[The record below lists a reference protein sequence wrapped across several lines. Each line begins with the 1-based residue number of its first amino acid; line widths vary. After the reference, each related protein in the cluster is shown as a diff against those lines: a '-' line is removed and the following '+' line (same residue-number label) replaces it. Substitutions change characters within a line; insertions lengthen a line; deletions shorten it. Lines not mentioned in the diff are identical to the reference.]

1 VFMGS
6 WFRWRS
12 WLRGGGGSGPAA
24 QPGGP
29 VDAVEVHQLGGRVG
43 GAHAAGPGAH
53 HHLALAVA
61 GGVQPVGHAGVSL
74 AITRVTLP
82 SGFLAQ
88 MRLLVWMRKFT

>member
-1 VFMGS
+1 MASSRYWPRPVSRTVSARIWAAFSCRVFMGS

-61 GGVQPVGHAGVSL
+61 GGVQPVGHAGV
-74 AITRVTLP
+74 
-82 SGFLAQ
+82 
-88 MRLLVWMRKFT
+88 